1 MNNAT
6 SSVENGEGRFYP
18 DALPAFENEPT
29 RDRFAIVRVGDSV
42 GEGVNTLV
50 AHNKGDVLFAFTGFF
65 STEITQFS
73 LQVHDGLHLHD
84 PYFMGK
90 VLHSCDANAYCD
102 MEKRQFIA
110 LRPIEAGEF
119 ITMDYAQTEDYLF
132 KTFPCS
138 CGAENCRGYVTG
150 RKQTAPEQE
159 IA

>member
-1 MNNAT
+1 MSYA
-6 SSVENGEGRFYP
+6 RFYP
-18 DALPAFENEPT
+18 DTLPSFANEPT
-29 RDRFAIVRVGDSV
+29 RECFDIVRVGADV
-42 GEGVNTLV
+42 GEGVQTRVSFN
-50 AHNKGDVLFAFTGFF
+50 AGAVLFAFTGFF

-73 LQVHDGLHLHD
+73 LQVREGLHLHD

-102 MEKRQFIA
+102 MEARQFVA

-119 ITMDYAQTEDYLF
+119 VTMDYAQTEDYLF

-150 RKQTAPEQE
+150 RKQAISKQE

>member
-1 MNNAT
+1 MTNN
-6 SSVENGEGRFYP
+6 RFYP
-18 DALPAFENEPT
+18 DTLPAFENEPT
-29 RDRFAIVRVGDSV
+29 REHFDIVRVGDSV
-42 GEGVNTLV
+42 GEGVKTLV
-50 AHNKGDVLFAFTGFF
+50 AFNEGDVIFNFTGFF

-102 MEKRQFIA
+102 MEKRQFVA
-110 LRPIEAGEF
+110 LRPIEAGTF

-150 RKQTAPEQE
+150 RKQPIEQQE